1 MENKETKSV
10 ITHTTVYSDRAQVT
24 RVAQI
29 QVSEGEQVISFVA
42 IPQYADSR
50 SFQVKGIGK
59 ALLKDI
65 KYREIYL
72 KEVSDDLKRELE
84 SKLEQYQ
91 EVMKELTDVLH
102 VQMSEKKHT
111 ESVLEK
117 IFSENTTIK
126 NLPEPES
133 WAKLIDF
140 YRTGMTDLDKN
151 IRESNIKIKK
161 QQKLIDEQNFQ
172 IAQTGGKAG
181 EKQFI
186 VDVTVLANETCEL
199 SLYLQ
204 YLIYNASWKPVY
216 NLRVSSEEQKLML
229 EYAAEITQNTGEN
242 WEKIQLTLS
251 TAQVQVNGNI
261 PVLSPLY
268 LKKIVYDNFEADEMD
283 TETKNS
289 LPVLA
294 KSTAPKD
301 MMKSAFEKRK
311 DKMEAPI
318 VEITEKTTSSVF
330 KITGEWNI
338 ASDNKAHRTAIT
350 LIDLTAEFEYSAV
363 PMLSPYA
370 FLTARMANT
379 SSFPLLPGRANVFF
393 DGSFIAETYLKL
405 ILPEQKFEASLGV
418 DESVKIERK
427 QLPEMNKNEGIFTKK
442 NKRSFAIENIITNN
456 KKRDIKITVSEQVPV
471 SQDADILVE
480 LIEPKIKENNSDTIL
495 ANDGILKQTRLLK
508 AGEKINLPLKYS
520 VEHGKDIEIAGL

>member
-1 MENKETKSV
+1 
-10 ITHTTVYSDRAQVT
+10 
-24 RVAQI
+24 
-29 QVSEGEQVISFVA
+29 
-42 IPQYADSR
+42 
-50 SFQVKGIGK
+50 
-59 ALLKDI
+59 
-65 KYREIYL
+65 
-72 KEVSDDLKRELE
+72 
-84 SKLEQYQ
+84 
-91 EVMKELTDVLH
+91 
-102 VQMSEKKHT
+102 
-111 ESVLEK
+111 
-117 IFSENTTIK
+117 
-126 NLPEPES
+126 
-133 WAKLIDF
+133 
-140 YRTGMTDLDKN
+140 
-151 IRESNIKIKK
+151 
-161 QQKLIDEQNFQ
+161 
-172 IAQTGGKAG
+172 
-181 EKQFI
+181 
-186 VDVTVLANETCEL
+186 
-199 SLYLQ
+199 
-204 YLIYNASWKPVY
+204 
-216 NLRVSSEEQKLML
+216 
-229 EYAAEITQNTGEN
+229 
-242 WEKIQLTLS
+242 
-251 TAQVQVNGNI
+251 
-261 PVLSPLY
+261 
-268 LKKIVYDNFEADEMD
+268 
-283 TETKNS
+283 
-289 LPVLA
+289 
-294 KSTAPKD
+294 
-301 MMKSAFEKRK
+301 
-311 DKMEAPI
+311 MEAPI